1 MSPSIVKTANNLFK
15 EGAKNMLNE
24 KELKATIREIPDF
37 PKEGILFYDITTLL
51 KNAEAY
57 ESLITQIA
65 DSLGELDVDIVIG
78 PEARGFVIGAAV
90 AYAIHAGFVVARK
103 PGKLPS
109 DVYRFSYGLE
119 YGSDVLEIHKDA
131 IQPGQ
136 RVAIVDD
143 LLATGGTALA
153 TIQLAEQVG
162 AKVVGA
168 RFAIELADLN
178 GREKLKDYD
187 VKAVLTY

>member
-1 MSPSIVKTANNLFK
+1 MFIEDK
-15 EGAKNMLNE
+15 
-24 KELKATIREIPDF
+24 LKRSIREIPDF
-37 PKEGILFYDITTLL
+37 PKPGILFYDITTLL
-51 KNAEAY
+51 KDPEAY
-57 ESLITQIA
+57 ETLITSIA
-65 DSLGELDVDIVIG
+65 DSLRELDVDIVIG

-109 DVYRFSYGLE
+109 EVYRFSYGLE

-131 IQPGQ
+131 IKPGQ

-168 RFAIELADLN
+168 RFAIELKDLG
-178 GREKLKDYD
+178 GREKLKDYN
-187 VKAVLTY
+187 VEAILKY